1 MDELQLIDT
10 MLTKPDPSEDVVDR
24 GRLALLGRSAG
35 PAQRRPVGWLAG
47 GLSLTAAAAA
57 AAVLVVSQTSA
68 PAPSMHGPPAGAAG
82 AAQPGGV
89 MSGQQLLLAAATT
102 AQAQPDP
109 IGTYWHVRDQFV
121 PAGGEASSVMD
132 RWTRRDGATWSRSGT
147 DATHSAVVRDFGPTG
162 FSVAADELTFAQ
174 LRRLPTSPA
183 ALTRWVRTSLTR
195 PAHVAPAQ
203 PPIGGHVPPRALIEP
218 VPAQLLP
225 SETAIT
231 LASLLYRVPAPA
243 AVRAAAFRA
252 LAAMPAVRNLG
263 PVAGG
268 QALRITL
275 PPPPAGK
282 YVGQPPA
289 GVDRIDLVIDP
300 ATAIIRGITNY
311 QGTTRIQAAE
321 WTDHLPR

>member
-1 MDELQLIDT
+1 MDELQLIGT
-10 MLTKPDPSEDVVDR
+10 MLTKPDPSEDVVER
-24 GRLALLGRSAG
+24 GRLALLGRSPG
-35 PAQRRPVGWLAG
+35 PARRRPVGWLAG

-68 PAPSMHGPPAGAAG
+68 PAPSTHGPPAGAAG
-82 AAQPGGV
+82 AAQLGGL

-109 IGTYWHVRDQFV
+109 TGTYWHVRDQFV
-121 PAGGEASSVMD
+121 PADGGASGVSD

-147 DATHSAVVRDFGPTG
+147 AAPVRDFGPTG
-162 FSVAADELTFAQ
+162 FAVAGEELTFAQ
-174 LRRLPTSPA
+174 LRQLPTSPA

-203 PPIGGHVPPRALIEP
+203 PPIGGHVPPRVLIEP
-218 VPAQLLP
+218 LPAQLVP
-225 SETAIT
+225 SETAIA

-252 LAAMPAVRNLG
+252 LAAMPTVRNLG

-282 YVGQPPA
+282 YAGQPPA

-300 ATAIIRGITNY
+300 ATAIVRSMTNY
-311 QGTTRIQAAE
+311 QGSTRIHAAE